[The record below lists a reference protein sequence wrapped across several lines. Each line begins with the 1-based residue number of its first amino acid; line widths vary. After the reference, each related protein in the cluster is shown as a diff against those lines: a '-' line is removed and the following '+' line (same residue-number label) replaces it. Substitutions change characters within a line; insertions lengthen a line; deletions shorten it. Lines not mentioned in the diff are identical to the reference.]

1 MLLAGMGSFSQA
13 INLSD
18 SLYRVLRHK
27 PSFTAKL
34 DSRNSLISGNKVST
48 LGIKAGLSFNNQL
61 TIGIG
66 YNWLSDKFYHTALVN
81 GELRELRLR
90 FRYIA
95 PFIEYTFYRKGNW
108 EATIPLQIGIGR
120 SFLQSDKVKNKYMT
134 HRGSFVVYEPVMT
147 VEYKFFNLIGVGG
160 GLGYRIMLKNN
171 RQIDQHF
178 GSPVFVLK
186 IRLIFGEAF
195 RRGRAAVN
203 REIEERKDK

>member
-1 MLLAGMGSFSQA
+1 M
-13 INLSD
+13 
-18 SLYRVLRHK
+18 
-27 PSFTAKL
+27 
-34 DSRNSLISGNKVST
+34 
-48 LGIKAGLSFNNQL
+48 GIKAGLSFNNQL

-66 YNWLSDKFYHTALVN
+66 YNWLSDRFYQNAMVN

-95 PFIEYTFYRKGNW
+95 PFIEYSFYRKGNW
-108 EATIPLQIGIGR
+108 EATIPLQIGFGR
-120 SFLQSDKVKNKYMT
+120 SFLQSDKTKNKYTT

-195 RRGRAAVN
+195 RRGRAAFN